1 MKISLVIV
9 AYKNG
14 NILLDCLNSIE
25 KYNDLKDELE
35 VIVVD
40 NSPINERVE
49 SFVRQSNM
57 QNIQYI
63 PSDNKGFGAGNNV
76 GAKVSQGEVIGFIN
90 PDIVLIE
97 PIFKQIY
104 SDFKKN
110 SNVAIEVIRLL
121 KKDLSPV
128 GMFDENIFMF
138 FEESDLTSRIKN
150 KYPHA
155 EVKFNK
161 GLKMIHLE
169 GGCTDASKERI
180 KMSWD
185 SMIYYGKKNH
195 LNYKKKVC
203 FEYGYYKFKKCIFS
217 LISQSKKNEYT

>member
-1 MKISLVIV
+1 MDKKVDMKISLVIV

-14 NILLDCLNSIE
+14 DILLDCLNSIE

-35 VIVVD
+35 IIVVD

-76 GAKVSQGEVIGFIN
+76 GAKVSQGEIIGFIN

-104 SDFKKN
+104 SDFEKN
-110 SNVAIEVIRLL
+110 SNVAIEGIRLL
-121 KKDLSPV
+121 KKDLSP
-128 GMFDENIFMF
+128 GYSF
-138 FEESDLTSRIKN
+138 
-150 KYPHA
+150 Y
-155 EVKFNK
+155 
-161 GLKMIHLE
+161 
-169 GGCTDASKERI
+169 
-180 KMSWD
+180 
-185 SMIYYGKKNH
+185 
-195 LNYKKKVC
+195 
-203 FEYGYYKFKKCIFS
+203 FEYNTKVWRNWTIKLWNKFD
-217 LISQSKKNEYT
+217 